1 MSGFTVV
8 SSSEIYKF
16 IISCLD
22 KGRATTKET
31 LVLQKNGVEFQVQF
45 NLSFTYDYS
54 NGMDADEPQITSI
67 QKSNEKKETASEIN
81 LIKLLIKQN
90 YKW

>member
-31 LVLQKNGVEFQVQF
+31 LVLQKKGVEFQVKF
-45 NLSFTYDYS
+45 NLSFTYDDS
-54 NGMDADEPQITSI
+54 NGMYADEPQITSI
-67 QKSNEKKETASEIN
+67 QKSNGKKETASEVN
-81 LIKLLIKQN
+81 MIKAIIKQN

>member
-31 LVLQKNGVEFQVQF
+31 LVLQKKGVEFQVKF
-45 NLSFTYDYS
+45 NLSFTYDDS

-67 QKSNEKKETASEIN
+67 QKSNGKKETASEVN
-81 LIKLLIKQN
+81 MIKAIIKQN